1 MSFRFSDALR
11 LSTVSIF
18 QHKGRSAIVVLA
30 VAVLFGVLMAANFL
44 INGIEKTA
52 LLASQKETAGAIY
65 ITVKPS
71 TTSDF
76 WEYGGSNHD
85 DTDWQRYYKQEMNSR
100 HYDNI
105 AKMAKEH
112 HGEVIGHVWNMHVRY
127 QYYVAT
133 IGAVQDFI
141 VSDLDDAPTNKVP
154 VLVGD
159 NVDRVFSEPEDQQ
172 FFEEHFYVVGELPKA
187 ANFYSPEYAGGT
199 VGWPT
204 MSNGNL
210 LNVLLKKISGGFDYP
225 IMLIDDGT
233 GKVDEFFTGQIE
245 ASVTQGELYTYT
257 FSRPQLGRPQL
268 VVKFNNVKDALAYK
282 WPNGFLKYLF
292 GGMQDKYTSDD
303 FFGGVLITAYNFN
316 MLRTSFLV
324 IEGIIVVVAV
334 VIATLT
340 FRHLIDQEANT
351 IALYHSMGATTR
363 DIYLIYFLYLAELVL
378 LSVVVCFV
386 IAFLIIGIIT
396 LLNHAE
402 LSTVLQQYYDSS
414 TPPKLYFYAFDKYCW
429 AILVANLAVAPLTL
443 GFSTRCFS
451 PKYIAKKLKAD

>member
-18 QHKGRSAIVVLA
+18 EHKGRSAIVVLA

-52 LLASQKETAGAIY
+52 LLASQKETDGTIY

-71 TTSDF
+71 TAGDF
-76 WEYGGSNHD
+76 WQYGGSNHD
-85 DTDWQRYYKQEMNSR
+85 DIEWKRYYKKEMDPR
-100 HYDNI
+100 HHDNI
-105 AKMAKEH
+105 AERAKEY
-112 HGEVIGHVWNMHVRY
+112 HGEVIGHVWNIHVRY

-141 VSDLDDAPTNKVP
+141 VSDLDNTPTNKVP

-172 FFEEHFYVVGELPKA
+172 FFEEHFYVVGKLPKA

-204 MSNGNL
+204 MSNENL
-210 LNVLLKKISGGFDYP
+210 LNVLLKEISGGFDYP

-233 GKVDEFFTGQIE
+233 GKVDEFFTEQIE
-245 ASVTQGELYTYT
+245 TSAAQDELYTYA
-257 FSRPQLGRPQL
+257 FGRPQL
-268 VVKFNNVKDALAYK
+268 VVKFNNVKDVLAYR

-303 FFGGVLITAYNFN
+303 FFGGVLVTAYNFN

-324 IEGIIVVVAV
+324 IEGIIIVVAV

-351 IALYHSMGATTR
+351 IALYRSMGATTR
-363 DIYLIYFLYLAELVL
+363 DIYLIYFLYLVELVL

-386 IAFLIIGIIT
+386 IAFLIIGMIT
-396 LLNHAE
+396 LLNYAE
-402 LSTVLQQYYDSS
+402 LSTVLQQYYDSG

-429 AILVANLAVAPLTL
+429 AILVANLMVAPLAL

-451 PKYIAKKLKAD
+451 PKHVAKKLKSD